1 MNKKLVERFVDKY
14 YSENFKVV
22 KSYIGGNLASIEIM
36 PAGDGQSIYIWD
48 EDLIEEKPIDN
59 ELTIELNM
67 QVLGDYLQ
75 TDEEDILET
84 INYFLGNTPIVCI
97 CADYGDFTYVMAV
110 DVDMSVDDVVET
122 YITPLLYDI
131 GALSNGDS
139 DTLSHLV
146 NHSILTSSDGV
157 DINGVRI
164 YMTEMPK
171 SLYDTLEEA
180 W

>member
-1 MNKKLVERFVDKY
+1 MNKKLVEKFVDKH

-22 KSYIGGNLASIEIM
+22 KSYIGGDLSSIEIM

-48 EDLIEEKPIDN
+48 EDLVEERPVDN

-75 TDEEDILET
+75 TDEEGMLET

-97 CADYGDFTYVMAV
+97 CADYGDFTDVMAV

-122 YITPLLYDI
+122 YITPLLCDI
-131 GALSNGDS
+131 GALSDDDS
-139 DTLSHLV
+139 DTLSYLV
-146 NHSILTSSDGV
+146 NYSILTSSDGV

-164 YMTEMPK
+164 YMTEIPK
-171 SLYDTLEEA
+171 SLYDTMEEV
-180 W
+180 

>member
-1 MNKKLVERFVDKY
+1 MNKKLVEEFVDKH
-14 YSENFKVV
+14 YSENFKVI
-22 KSYIGGNLASIEIM
+22 KSYIGGNLSSIEIM
-36 PAGDGQSIYIWD
+36 STGDGQSIYIWD
-48 EDLIEEKPIDN
+48 EDLVEERPVDN

-67 QVLGDYLQ
+67 QVLGNCLQ
-75 TDEEDILET
+75 TDEEGMLET

-97 CADYGDFTYVMAV
+97 CVDYGDFTDVMAV

-131 GALSNGDS
+131 GALGDGDS
-139 DTLSHLV
+139 DTLSYLV
-146 NHSILTSSDGV
+146 NYYISTSSDGV

-171 SLYDTLEEA
+171 SLYDTMEEV
-180 W
+180 

>member
-1 MNKKLVERFVDKY
+1 MNKKLVERFVDKH

-48 EDLIEEKPIDN
+48 EDLVEEKPIDN

-67 QVLGDYLQ
+67 QVLGNYLQ
-75 TDEEDILET
+75 TNEEDMLET

-97 CADYGDFTYVMAV
+97 CVDDGDFIYVMAV
-110 DVDMSVDDVVET
+110 DVDMSVDDVIET

-131 GALSNGDS
+131 GALSDGDS
-139 DTLSHLV
+139 DTLSYLV
-146 NHSILTSSDGV
+146 NYYILTSSDGV

-171 SLYDTLEEA
+171 SLYDTLEEV
-180 W
+180 

>member
-1 MNKKLVERFVDKY
+1 MNKKLVERFVDKH
-14 YSENFKVV
+14 YSEDFKIV
-22 KSYIGGNLASIEIM
+22 KSYIGGSLSSIEIM

-48 EDLIEEKPIDN
+48 EDLVEEKPIDN

-67 QVLGDYLQ
+67 RVLGNYLQ
-75 TDEEDILET
+75 TNEEDMLET

-97 CADYGDFTYVMAV
+97 CVDDGDFIYVMAV
-110 DVDMSVDDVVET
+110 DVDMSVDDVIET

-131 GALSNGDS
+131 GALSDGDS
-139 DTLSHLV
+139 DTLSYLV
-146 NHSILTSSDGV
+146 NYYILTSSDGV

-171 SLYDTLEEA
+171 SLYDTLEEV
-180 W
+180 

>member
-1 MNKKLVERFVDKY
+1 MSKKLVEEFVDKY
-14 YSENFKVV
+14 YSKDFKVV
-22 KSYIGGNLASIEIM
+22 KSYIGGNLSSIEIM

-48 EDLIEEKPIDN
+48 EDLVEEKPVDN

-67 QVLGDYLQ
+67 QVLGDCLQ
-75 TDEEDILET
+75 TDEEDMLET

-97 CADYGDFTYVMAV
+97 CADYGDFTDVMAV
-110 DVDMSVDDVVET
+110 DVDMSVDDIIET

-131 GALSNGDS
+131 GALSDGDN
-139 DTLSHLV
+139 DILSHLV
-146 NHSILTSSDGV
+146 NYSILTSSDGV

-180 W
+180 

>member
-1 MNKKLVERFVDKY
+1 MNKKLVERFVDKH
-14 YSENFKVV
+14 YSEDFKVV

-36 PAGDGQSIYIWD
+36 PAGDGQSVYIWD
-48 EDLIEEKPIDN
+48 EDLVEEKPIDN

-75 TDEEDILET
+75 TDEEDMLEI

-97 CADYGDFTYVMAV
+97 CADYGDFTDIMAV
-110 DVDMSVDDVVET
+110 DVDMSIDDVVET

-131 GALSNGDS
+131 GALSDGDS
-139 DTLSHLV
+139 NTLSYLV
-146 NHSILTSSDGV
+146 NHSILTSSGSV

-164 YMTEMPK
+164 YMTEMSK
-171 SLYDTLEEA
+171 SLYDTLEEV
-180 W
+180 

>member
-1 MNKKLVERFVDKY
+1 MNKKLAEEFVDKY
-14 YSENFKVV
+14 YSENFKVI
-22 KSYIGGNLASIEIM
+22 KSYIGDNLSSIEIM

-48 EDLIEEKPIDN
+48 EDLVEERPVDN
-59 ELTIELNM
+59 ELAIELNM
-67 QVLGDYLQ
+67 QVLGNCLQ
-75 TDEEDILET
+75 TDEEGMLET

-97 CADYGDFTYVMAV
+97 CVDYGDFTDVMAV

-131 GALSNGDS
+131 GALGDGDS
-139 DTLSHLV
+139 DTLSYLV
-146 NHSILTSSDGV
+146 NYYISTSSDGV

-171 SLYDTLEEA
+171 SLYDTMEEV
-180 W
+180 

>member
-1 MNKKLVERFVDKY
+1 MNKKLVERFVDKH
-14 YSENFKVV
+14 YSEDFKVV

-36 PAGDGQSIYIWD
+36 PAGDGQSVYIWD
-48 EDLIEEKPIDN
+48 EDLVEEKPIDN

-75 TDEEDILET
+75 TDEEDMLEI

-97 CADYGDFTYVMAV
+97 CADYGDFTDIMAV
-110 DVDMSVDDVVET
+110 DVDMSIDDVVET

-131 GALSNGDS
+131 GALSDGDS
-139 DTLSHLV
+139 NTLSYLV
-146 NHSILTSSDGV
+146 NHSILTSSESV

-164 YMTEMPK
+164 YMTEMSK
-171 SLYDTLEEA
+171 SLYDTLEEV
-180 W
+180 

>member
-1 MNKKLVERFVDKY
+1 MSKKLVEEFVDKH
-14 YSENFKVV
+14 YSENFKVI
-22 KSYIGGNLASIEIM
+22 KSYIGGNLSSIEIM
-36 PAGDGQSIYIWD
+36 PTGDGQSIYIWD
-48 EDLIEEKPIDN
+48 EDLVEEIPVDN

-75 TDEEDILET
+75 TDEESMLET

-97 CADYGDFTYVMAV
+97 CADYGDFTDIMAV
-110 DVDMSVDDVVET
+110 DVDMSIDDVVET
-122 YITPLLYDI
+122 YITPLLCDI
-131 GALSNGDS
+131 GALSDDDS
-139 DTLSHLV
+139 DTLSYLV
-146 NHSILTSSDGV
+146 NYSILTSSDGV

-180 W
+180 

>member
-1 MNKKLVERFVDKY
+1 MSKKLVEEFVDKH
-14 YSENFKVV
+14 YSEDFKVV
-22 KSYIGGNLASIEIM
+22 KSYIGGNLSSIEIM

-48 EDLIEEKPIDN
+48 EDLVEEKPVDN

-67 QVLGDYLQ
+67 QVLGDCLQ
-75 TDEEDILET
+75 TNEEDILET

-97 CADYGDFTYVMAV
+97 CADYGDFTDVMAV

-122 YITPLLYDI
+122 YITPLLCDI
-131 GALSNGDS
+131 GALSDDDS
-139 DTLSHLV
+139 DTLSYLV
-146 NHSILTSSDGV
+146 NYYILTSSDGV

-171 SLYDTLEEA
+171 SLYDTLEEV
-180 W
+180 

>member
-1 MNKKLVERFVDKY
+1 MNKKLVEEFVDKY
-14 YSENFKVV
+14 YSENFKVI
-22 KSYIGGNLASIEIM
+22 KSYIGDNLSSIEIM

-48 EDLIEEKPIDN
+48 EDLVEERPVDN
-59 ELTIELNM
+59 ELAIELNM
-67 QVLGDYLQ
+67 QVLGNCLQ
-75 TDEEDILET
+75 TDEKGMLET

-97 CADYGDFTYVMAV
+97 CVDYGDFTDVMAV

-131 GALSNGDS
+131 GALGDGDS
-139 DTLSHLV
+139 DTLSYLV
-146 NHSILTSSDGV
+146 NYYISTSSDGV

-171 SLYDTLEEA
+171 SLYDTMEEV
-180 W
+180 

>member
-1 MNKKLVERFVDKY
+1 MNKKLVERFVDKH
-14 YSENFKVV
+14 YSEDFKVV
-22 KSYIGGNLASIEIM
+22 KSYVGGNLASIEIM

-48 EDLIEEKPIDN
+48 EDLVEEKPVDN

-67 QVLGDYLQ
+67 QVLGDCLQ
-75 TDEEDILET
+75 TDEEGMLET

-97 CADYGDFTYVMAV
+97 CADYGDFTDVMAV

-131 GALSNGDS
+131 GALGDGDS
-139 DTLSHLV
+139 DTLSYLV
-146 NHSILTSSDGV
+146 NYYISTSSDGV

-171 SLYDTLEEA
+171 SLYDTMEEV
-180 W
+180 

>member
-1 MNKKLVERFVDKY
+1 
-14 YSENFKVV
+14 
-22 KSYIGGNLASIEIM
+22 
-36 PAGDGQSIYIWD
+36 
-48 EDLIEEKPIDN
+48 
-59 ELTIELNM
+59 
-67 QVLGDYLQ
+67 
-75 TDEEDILET
+75 
-84 INYFLGNTPIVCI
+84 
-97 CADYGDFTYVMAV
+97 MAV

-180 W
+180 

>member
-1 MNKKLVERFVDKY
+1 MSKKLVEEFVDKY
-14 YSENFKVV
+14 YSEDFKIV

-48 EDLIEEKPIDN
+48 EDLVEERPVDN

-67 QVLGDYLQ
+67 QVLGNCLQ
-75 TDEEDILET
+75 TDEENVLEI

-97 CADYGDFTYVMAV
+97 CADYGDFTDVIAV
-110 DVDMSVDDVVET
+110 DTDMSVDDVIET
-122 YITPLLYDI
+122 HITPLLYDI
-131 GALSNGDS
+131 GALSDGDS
-139 DTLSHLV
+139 DTLSRLV
-146 NHSILTSSDGV
+146 NYSILTSSDGV

-171 SLYDTLEEA
+171 SLYDTLEEV
-180 W
+180 

>member
-1 MNKKLVERFVDKY
+1 MSKKLVEEFVDKH
-14 YSENFKVV
+14 YSEDFKIV
-22 KSYIGGNLASIEIM
+22 KSYIEGNLASIEIM

-48 EDLIEEKPIDN
+48 EDLVEERPVDN

-67 QVLGDYLQ
+67 QVLGNRLQ
-75 TDEEDILET
+75 TDEDDMLET

-97 CADYGDFTYVMAV
+97 CADYGDFTDIMAV
-110 DVDMSVDDVVET
+110 DVDMDVDDVVET

-131 GALSNGDS
+131 GALSDGDS
-139 DTLSHLV
+139 DTLSYLV

-164 YMTEMPK
+164 YMTEISK
-171 SLYDTLEEA
+171 SLYDTLEEV
-180 W
+180 

>member
-1 MNKKLVERFVDKY
+1 MNKKLVERFVDKH
-14 YSENFKVV
+14 YSEDFKVV

-36 PAGDGQSIYIWD
+36 PAGDGQSVYIWD
-48 EDLIEEKPIDN
+48 EDLVEERPIDN

-75 TDEEDILET
+75 TDEEDMLEI

-97 CADYGDFTYVMAV
+97 CADYGDFTDIMAV
-110 DVDMSVDDVVET
+110 DVDMSIDDVVET

-131 GALSNGDS
+131 GALSDGDS
-139 DTLSHLV
+139 NTLSYLV
-146 NHSILTSSDGV
+146 NHSILTSSESV

-164 YMTEMPK
+164 YMTEMSK
-171 SLYDTLEEA
+171 SLYDTLEEV
-180 W
+180 

>member
-1 MNKKLVERFVDKY
+1 MNKKLVEEFVDKH
-14 YSENFKVV
+14 YSEDFKVV

-48 EDLIEEKPIDN
+48 EDLVEERPVDN

-67 QVLGDYLQ
+67 QVLGNCLQ
-75 TDEEDILET
+75 TDEEGMLET

-97 CADYGDFTYVMAV
+97 CVDYGDFTDVMAV

-131 GALSNGDS
+131 GALGDGDS
-139 DTLSHLV
+139 DTLSYLV
-146 NHSILTSSDGV
+146 NYYILTSSDGV

-180 W
+180 